1 MKKKKDEVKVEQT
14 TVEEPVVEATE
25 IDLEKAR
32 LLDENTKLNDKVL
45 RLSAEMQNMRRRTD
59 EEISKMLK
67 YEGESFIVS
76 LLDTIDNF
84 ERAISL
90 DDTNLDD
97 EVSKFLSGFKMIY
110 SKLIDLLKE
119 QGVTEIDCLHKNFD
133 ANLMEAVMTEKV
145 EGFDTNIVIDVMRK
159 GYLYKDKVIM
169 AGGTFI
175 EGSTIE
181 LSADG
186 PMRPPYVAYM
196 QGGLNYSHVKIALTN
211 ILDKVY
217 QN

>member
-14 TVEEPVVEATE
+14 TEEPVVEATE

-119 QGVTEIDCLHKNFD
+119 QEVTEIDCLHKNFD

-159 GYLYKDKVIM
+159 GYLYKDKVIRHAM
-169 AGGTFI
+169 VK
-175 EGSTIE
+175 
-181 LSADG
+181 
-186 PMRPPYVAYM
+186 VAE
-196 QGGLNYSHVKIALTN
+196 
-211 ILDKVY
+211 
-217 QN
+217 

>member
-1 MKKKKDEVKVEQT
+1 MKKKDEVKVEQT
-14 TVEEPVVEATE
+14 TEEPVVEATE

-159 GYLYKDKVIM
+159 GYLYKDKVIRHAM
-169 AGGTFI
+169 VK
-175 EGSTIE
+175 
-181 LSADG
+181 
-186 PMRPPYVAYM
+186 VAE
-196 QGGLNYSHVKIALTN
+196 
-211 ILDKVY
+211 
-217 QN
+217 

>member
-45 RLSAEMQNMRRRTD
+45 RLTAEMQNMRRRTD
-59 EEISKMLK
+59 EEVAKMLK

-159 GYLYKDKVIM
+159 GYLYKDKVIRHAM
-169 AGGTFI
+169 VK
-175 EGSTIE
+175 
-181 LSADG
+181 
-186 PMRPPYVAYM
+186 VAE
-196 QGGLNYSHVKIALTN
+196 
-211 ILDKVY
+211 
-217 QN
+217 

>member
-14 TVEEPVVEATE
+14 TEEPVVEATE

-133 ANLMEAVMTEKV
+133 ANLMEAVMTEKD

-159 GYLYKDKVIM
+159 GYLYKDKVIRHAM
-169 AGGTFI
+169 VK
-175 EGSTIE
+175 
-181 LSADG
+181 
-186 PMRPPYVAYM
+186 VAE
-196 QGGLNYSHVKIALTN
+196 
-211 ILDKVY
+211 
-217 QN
+217 

>member
-14 TVEEPVVEATE
+14 TEEPVVEATE

-59 EEISKMLK
+59 EEVAKMLK

-159 GYLYKDKVIM
+159 GYLYKDKVIRHAM
-169 AGGTFI
+169 VK
-175 EGSTIE
+175 
-181 LSADG
+181 
-186 PMRPPYVAYM
+186 VAE
-196 QGGLNYSHVKIALTN
+196 
-211 ILDKVY
+211 
-217 QN
+217 

>member
-14 TVEEPVVEATE
+14 TEEPVVEATE

-67 YEGESFIVS
+67 YEGENFIVS

-159 GYLYKDKVIM
+159 GYLYKDKVIRHAM
-169 AGGTFI
+169 VK
-175 EGSTIE
+175 
-181 LSADG
+181 
-186 PMRPPYVAYM
+186 VAE
-196 QGGLNYSHVKIALTN
+196 
-211 ILDKVY
+211 
-217 QN
+217 

>member
-14 TVEEPVVEATE
+14 IVEEPVVEATE

-159 GYLYKDKVIM
+159 GYLYKDKVIRHAM
-169 AGGTFI
+169 VK
-175 EGSTIE
+175 
-181 LSADG
+181 
-186 PMRPPYVAYM
+186 VAE
-196 QGGLNYSHVKIALTN
+196 
-211 ILDKVY
+211 
-217 QN
+217 

>member
-59 EEISKMLK
+59 EEVSKMLK

-159 GYLYKDKVIM
+159 GYLYKDKVIRHAM
-169 AGGTFI
+169 VK
-175 EGSTIE
+175 
-181 LSADG
+181 
-186 PMRPPYVAYM
+186 VAE
-196 QGGLNYSHVKIALTN
+196 
-211 ILDKVY
+211 
-217 QN
+217 

>member
-14 TVEEPVVEATE
+14 NEEPVVEATE

-159 GYLYKDKVIM
+159 GYLYKDKVIRHAM
-169 AGGTFI
+169 VK
-175 EGSTIE
+175 
-181 LSADG
+181 
-186 PMRPPYVAYM
+186 VAE
-196 QGGLNYSHVKIALTN
+196 
-211 ILDKVY
+211 
-217 QN
+217 

>member
-14 TVEEPVVEATE
+14 TEEPVVEATE

-159 GYLYKDKVIM
+159 GYLYKDKVIRHAM
-169 AGGTFI
+169 VK
-175 EGSTIE
+175 
-181 LSADG
+181 
-186 PMRPPYVAYM
+186 VAE
-196 QGGLNYSHVKIALTN
+196 
-211 ILDKVY
+211 
-217 QN
+217 

>member
-14 TVEEPVVEATE
+14 TVEEPVVETTE

-159 GYLYKDKVIM
+159 GYLYKDKVIRHAM
-169 AGGTFI
+169 VK
-175 EGSTIE
+175 
-181 LSADG
+181 
-186 PMRPPYVAYM
+186 VAE
-196 QGGLNYSHVKIALTN
+196 
-211 ILDKVY
+211 
-217 QN
+217 